1 MSPLPRILV
10 GALFV
15 LGCAPFASAAP
26 QEAGCLPTTPSGGLP
41 VASPVTLEWTASD
54 GYRARVEV
62 LLPAAAVPACGWP
75 LVAWVHPLGSDRIE
89 QLPQAIGLA
98 GQGFAVAVYDVRGQG
113 DFLELNDP
121 EVHGRTLNGLREIVD
136 LAEVIEFVAASFP
149 ADIDGERVGVTGTSQ
164 GGWHAWVAAACSD
177 RLLPANPWREE
188 PFPAIDA
195 AVARGNDGS
204 PWFGGPGKTVF
215 TDWERQLLFEEPDGV
230 HWQPEELALARAA
243 FLADDPAAL
252 DAFLG
257 AFDHRPLLPTTQVPL
272 MAHLAHQDS
281 VFRSRAFVQ
290 NAASLPAGGPRR
302 FTLGSGVH
310 GAPANLLD
318 DADFAWQ
325 RVLFLREHL
334 AAESPSGDPPALVAV
349 EERWVSR
356 VVPDASVAL
365 GSPEAVW
372 DRRAFTQL
380 PPAGFAFYLT
390 GGGGLALQA
399 PEAAFEV
406 PLNYDPGAGFDPQ
419 SAATGALA
427 SFGFASDVRVFES
440 PAAPLTTQLIGSP
453 RFRGLLR
460 SSAPSAQVSLRLSDV
475 APDGSA
481 QFLCSGGATRRDLA
495 PGAFDNWA
503 ITFDTLAHTLLQGH
517 RLRLEVECVDRQP
530 YPGSPSLIRE
540 LPLFEPFDLT
550 LRSRPTGPLVLRVP
564 VATPQAPR
572 LVSYPPVVAPG
583 VPEVRTGLF
592 SSADQAGWLY
602 VILPTFA
609 GSGVTP
615 LFGAEVPIASDPFTL
630 DAQALAPS
638 PPFVGYVGAL
648 DTVGRAGA
656 ELELGAASLDPSL
669 AGSVLTLV
677 GVLRSPAGEVQLTA
691 LNELFFLGP

>member
-1 MSPLPRILV
+1 
-10 GALFV
+10 
-15 LGCAPFASAAP
+15 
-26 QEAGCLPTTPSGGLP
+26 
-41 VASPVTLEWTASD
+41 LEWTASD

-252 DAFLG
+252 DAFPG

-460 SSAPSAQVSLRLSDV
+460 SSAPSAQVSLRLS
-475 APDGSA
+475 A
-481 QFLCSGGATRRDLA
+481 GGLRQLGDHLRH
-495 PGAFDNWA
+495 PR
-503 ITFDTLAHTLLQGH
+503 AH
-517 RLRLEVECVDRQP
+517 
-530 YPGSPSLIRE
+530 
-540 LPLFEPFDLT
+540 
-550 LRSRPTGPLVLRVP
+550 P
-564 VATPQAPR
+564 VAGAPLALGSR
-572 LVSYPPVVAPG
+572 
-583 VPEVRTGLF
+583 VR
-592 SSADQAGWLY
+592 
-602 VILPTFA
+602 
-609 GSGVTP
+609 
-615 LFGAEVPIASDPFTL
+615 
-630 DAQALAPS
+630 
-638 PPFVGYVGAL
+638 
-648 DTVGRAGA
+648 
-656 ELELGAASLDPSL
+656 
-669 AGSVLTLV
+669 
-677 GVLRSPAGEVQLTA
+677 RSPALPRLAELDPRAAALRALRLDLAEPPDRTLGVARSGRDPPGTAPGELSPGGRPGRPRSAHRSVQLRGPSRLAVRDPADLRRVGCDPALRRRGADRQRPVHPGRPGLGSVTA
-691 LNELFFLGP
+691 FRRLRRRPGYGWARRCRVGARRRLLGSEFGRERAHAGRRAALTRRRGAAHGLERVVLPRALSVARGRWLAEARVPSSPP